1 MTMARVV
8 AALLVASAGWALWT
22 PPVAAKGFPLGR
34 DIRVTCEAGA
44 HPEAVTQGSSRSSTP
59 GSRQRPRPI
68 VVGCAP
74 LPHGAG
80 TVQLTAA
87 PRAPFRGCVLDS
99 YTVGHREGGIL
110 CADFSR
116 AFADGRRAVGLWITR
131 LTADGP
137 SAALGAAAPGVRDP
151 YLLYTHRSGLPGV
164 TPLARIP
171 VGQGLA
177 RQLGAPEKFSYVAGA
192 LPPDTDLCRET
203 LVAGGGVGGAF
214 GPGVFLDTGIIS
226 RTEGDGNLTETAGAS
241 QCRRLLRTDN
251 SLSAMTRMLSSSVA
265 RLAWTLVA

>member
-1 MTMARVV
+1 MTRVV
-8 AALLVASAGWALWT
+8 ATLLVASAGWALWT
-22 PPVAAKGFPLGR
+22 PSVAAKGFPLGR
-34 DIRVTCEAGA
+34 DIRVTCEAGT
-44 HPEAVTQGSSRSSTP
+44 HPEAARKGSSRFSTP
-59 GSRQRPRPI
+59 GSRQRARPI

-99 YTVGHREGGIL
+99 YTVGRREGGIL

-116 AFADGRRAVGLWITR
+116 AFTAERRAVGLWITR
-131 LTADGP
+131 LTPDGP
-137 SAALGAAAPGVRDP
+137 SVALGAAAAGVRDL
-151 YLLYTHRSGLPGV
+151 YLWYTHRSGLPRV

-177 RQLGAPEKFSYVAGA
+177 RQLGAPARLSYLAGA
-192 LPPDTDLCRET
+192 LPPDTDLCQET
-203 LVAGGGVGGAF
+203 LVGGGGASGAF
-214 GPGVFLDTGIIS
+214 GPAAFLDTSIIT

-241 QCRRLLRTDN
+241 QCRRLLRTDD
-251 SLSAMTRMLSSSVA
+251 SLSALTRMLSFPVA
-265 RLAWTLVA
+265 GLAWALAA